1 MALITQDEKKAVAAQ
16 LKTII
21 PKGWKYSLAV
31 RDYCELALTIASAPV
46 DLLTI
51 YNANNRS
58 EYKARGYVQMTN
70 HGLVDN
76 FKSDAAMAELF
87 AKILAAMKGPDYF
100 DRSDSQQDI
109 SDVAHYI
116 RVNVGRDDK
125 PFAVTAA

>member
-1 MALITQDEKKAVAAQ
+1 MAYITQDAKKAVAAQ
-16 LKTII
+16 LKTIM
-21 PKGWKYSLAV
+21 PTGWKYSLAV
-31 RDYCELALTIASAPV
+31 RDHCELALTIASAPV
-46 DLLTI
+46 DLLAI

-70 HGLVDN
+70 HGLLDN
-76 FKSDAAMAELF
+76 FRNDPAMSELF
-87 AKILAAMKGPDYF
+87 ATILAALKGPAYF